1 MNKKTN
7 TEKPMI
13 LMVEDDQDSVFYF
26 TMVLRS
32 DYDLESAESVDEA
45 VEVIQRRVP
54 ALILLDLSLEGPQDG
69 LDLVRMIRNDSKLKA
84 IPIVA
89 ATAHALN
96 QDRQN
101 CLEAGC
107 DDYLPKPIKMTTLRD
122 TVRSLVAA

>member
-1 MNKKTN
+1 
-7 TEKPMI
+7 MI
-13 LMVEDDQDSVFYF
+13 V
-26 TMVLRS
+26 
-32 DYDLESAESVDEA
+32 ESAESVDEA